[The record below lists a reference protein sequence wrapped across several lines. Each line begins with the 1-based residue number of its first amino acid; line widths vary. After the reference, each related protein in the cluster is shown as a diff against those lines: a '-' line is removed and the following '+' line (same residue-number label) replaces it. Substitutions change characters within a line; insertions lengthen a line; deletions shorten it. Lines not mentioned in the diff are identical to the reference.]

1 AVALRRRRGLSRRGR
16 IRGRPDRYRVG
27 TPLRGAGGRG
37 HAPPAGERRGQ
48 DRARYPRGPARG
60 CGAPRHQRHRRVA
73 PRRSRGR
80 TQRHPVSRFRPG
92 SVGAA
97 RQVPPP
103 GARAAPARRLRRR
116 RAQGAKRDSVGG
128 GSAGGIL
135 RSPAAGRARNAGR
148 EGQFMTRPLTIL
160 TWHVHGS
167 YLWYLSHI
175 PHLVCLPVKP
185 GRPAGYGGALPGFP
199 WPGKVREIPA
209 DQVRRLQFDCVIYQS
224 RTNWQED
231 RFEIL
236 SPAQRRPPRI
246 FLEHDPPRSSPTDTR
261 HFVDDAGTLLVHVT
275 PFNDLMWDSG
285 RTPTRVIEHGVV
297 LPAHVRYTGEI
308 QRGIVVING
317 LKDRGRR
324 LGADIFERVRERV
337 PLDLVGMGSEELG
350 GLGEIGHAEL
360 PAFMA
365 RYRFLF
371 NPVRCTSLNLAVCEA
386 MHAGVPVVGLAT
398 TEM

>member
-1 AVALRRRRGLSRRGR
+1 
-16 IRGRPDRYRVG
+16 
-27 TPLRGAGGRG
+27 
-37 HAPPAGERRGQ
+37 
-48 DRARYPRGPARG
+48 
-60 CGAPRHQRHRRVA
+60 
-73 PRRSRGR
+73 
-80 TQRHPVSRFRPG
+80 
-92 SVGAA
+92 
-97 RQVPPP
+97 
-103 GARAAPARRLRRR
+103 
-116 RAQGAKRDSVGG
+116 
-128 GSAGGIL
+128 
-135 RSPAAGRARNAGR
+135 
-148 EGQFMTRPLTIL
+148 MTRPLTIL

-236 SPAQRRPPRI
+236 SPAQRRLPRI

-398 TEM
+398 TEMATAIGNGVSGFVDTRIEVLVARMRELLADRARAARLGRGARCAARARFGMDRFVRDWNAALAEVTGIAAPAPRRLAGDMPAHA